1 MESLV
6 LGRWPIAS
14 SKDWGGGVEPF
25 VREGGVDAPPP
36 VYFAQTGPRRHRR
49 MTLNCVG

>member
-36 VYFAQTGPRRHRR
+36 FYFFHGPALDV
-49 MTLNCVG
+49 TAV